1 MDFPLLIQKI
11 LKLEDEDDIDNICFN
26 LILKDGIEY
35 SFCFFLDED
44 DDYLYIVSTD
54 AIGRERGRIIKK
66 RHIMSVEIVYDDE
79 FFFNDEIKDKTNE
92 RMFIWRIH

>member
-11 LKLEDEDDIDNICFN
+11 LKLQGVDDIDDVCFN
-26 LILKDGIEY
+26 LILKDGIDY
-35 SFCFFLDED
+35 SFCFFLGED

-54 AIGRERGRIIKK
+54 EIGHERGRIIKK
-66 RHIMSVEIVYDDE
+66 KYIMSVEIVYNDE